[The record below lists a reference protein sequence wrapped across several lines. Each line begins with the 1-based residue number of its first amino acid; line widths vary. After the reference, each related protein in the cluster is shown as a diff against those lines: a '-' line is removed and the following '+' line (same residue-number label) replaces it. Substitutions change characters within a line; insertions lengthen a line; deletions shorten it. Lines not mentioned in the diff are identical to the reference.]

1 MTDPT
6 VIASAEPSTDRAGH
20 IEAHGIDFISENE
33 RHGRARELFAVWA
46 APNVSY
52 LAIVVG
58 GTLILLGLS
67 FWQAMAVIVIGN
79 LFSVFTGIVA
89 VSGPASGTPSE
100 VITRA
105 MYGIRANRVNIL
117 ITSWFISICYL
128 ALNWAAASY
137 TAFSLAERF
146 GIETTTSVKIV
157 IILLIAGATL
167 LIGVYGHATIMRI
180 YQPLAAVL
188 TSIFIIMAFFV
199 VTNADFGYQP
209 AEPLQGLEFWATV
222 AAGITIVA
230 SGPLSYSTSADFAR
244 YLPTSTSPFAVA
256 AWTALGSALPS
267 IIVTGVGALAGT
279 ALDMV
284 DPQSAL
290 ESIVPS
296 WFTPIFLIAVIVGTI
311 ANNAMTAYSSGLAL
325 QSIGIKLRRS
335 RSVALDGGLGIAM
348 TMYALLVSNFLDTV
362 SNMMQL
368 VVAVMGPV
376 MAVYT
381 ADVLWRRN
389 RYDGQELSNET
400 PSSFYWYNR
409 GVNWA
414 GTIAVFVGIIAAL
427 ACSSTDPYTGPIA
440 EALGI
445 DLSLPVGMIVSAALY
460 VVLMRPQRAKFLA
473 RFA

>member
-1 MTDPT
+1 MTQQT
-6 VIASAEPSTDRAGH
+6 IAPPSADRPGH
-20 IEAHGIDFISENE
+20 IEAHGIEYIAENE

-58 GTLILLGLS
+58 GALILMGLS
-67 FWQAMAVIVIGN
+67 FWQALAVIVVGN

-146 GIETTTSVKIV
+146 GIETTTTVKV
-157 IILLIAGATL
+157 AIILLVAGATL
-167 LIGVYGHATIMRI
+167 VIGVYGHATIMRI
-180 YQPLAAVL
+180 CQPLAFLL
-188 TSIFIIMAFFV
+188 TSVFVVMAFFV

-209 AEPLQGLEFWATV
+209 AETLHGLDLWATLL
-222 AAGITIVA
+222 AGVTIVA
-230 SGPLSYSTSADFAR
+230 SGPLSYSNSADFAR
-244 YLPTSTSPFAVA
+244 YLPTATSPFAVA
-256 AWTALGSALPS
+256 AWTALGSAVPS
-267 IIVTGVGALAGT
+267 VIVTAVGALAGT
-279 ALDMV
+279 ALDMA
-284 DPQSAL
+284 DPQSAI
-290 ESIVPS
+290 ETVVPS

-368 VVAVMGPV
+368 VVTVMGPV

-381 ADVLWRRN
+381 ADILWRRN
-389 RYDGQELSNET
+389 RYNGRELSNET
-400 PSSFYWYNR
+400 PSSFYWYTA
-409 GVNWA
+409 GINWA
-414 GTIAVFVGIIAAL
+414 GTVAVFGGIFAAL
-427 ACSSTDPYTGPIA
+427 ACAATDPFTGPVA
-440 EALGI
+440 EAIGI
-445 DLSLPVGMIVSAALY
+445 DLSLPVGMIIAATLY
-460 VVLMRPQRAKFLA
+460 VVLMRPQRARFLA
-473 RFA
+473 SWS